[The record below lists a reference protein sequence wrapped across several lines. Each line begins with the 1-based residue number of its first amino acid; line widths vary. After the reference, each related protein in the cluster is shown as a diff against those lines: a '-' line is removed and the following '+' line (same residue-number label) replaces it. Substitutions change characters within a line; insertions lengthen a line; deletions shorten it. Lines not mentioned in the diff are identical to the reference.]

1 MEHIEQ
7 KKNTEE
13 ELKASEWLDI
23 ENYLRV
29 LAPDLYRKY
38 QLQNNPRYQG
48 TKDIESELL
57 EIRKFSIHMVR
68 YAIEP
73 SDSAAILLNDNK
85 TLINPDT
92 KKPFTIEDTGISR
105 EKCIG
110 PTSGIEGREKQIA
123 EITIAMYKKI
133 HQHKKDSGE

>member
-7 KKNTEE
+7 KKSTEE
-13 ELKASEWLDI
+13 ELKGSEWLDI

-48 TKDIESELL
+48 TEDIGSELL
-57 EIRKFSIHMVR
+57 EIRKFSIQMVR

-73 SDSAAILLNDNK
+73 SGSAAVLFDNEE
-85 TLINPDT
+85 LINPDT
-92 KKPFTIEDTGISR
+92 GKPFTIEDTGVSR
-105 EKCIG
+105 EECIG
-110 PTSGIEGREKQIA
+110 PTSGIDGREKQIA